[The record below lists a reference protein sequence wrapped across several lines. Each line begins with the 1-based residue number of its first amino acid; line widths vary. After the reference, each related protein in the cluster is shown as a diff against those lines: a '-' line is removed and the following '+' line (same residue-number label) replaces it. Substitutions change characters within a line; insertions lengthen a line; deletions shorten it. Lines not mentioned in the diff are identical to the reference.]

1 MLSKELLDNL
11 LKRATGYTEKERT
24 IEYAIDDE
32 GNRKP
37 IKERTQDKVY
47 PPDMQALKLY
57 LELSEQKEN
66 LRELTD
72 EELEKEKVRLL
83 KILNNT

>member
-37 IKERTQDKVY
+37 IKERTQDIPQICK
-47 PPDMQALKLY
+47 P
-57 LELSEQKEN
+57 
-66 LRELTD
+66 
-72 EELEKEKVRLL
+72 
-83 KILNNT
+83 